1 MRIAT
6 LESRQKQLT
15 AELEDPATYERGGAA
30 MELNRQ
36 LMAIADDLARAT
48 AEWEALAA
56 HAPQAE

>member
-15 AELEDPATYERGGAA
+15 AELEDPSTYERGGGA

-36 LMAIADDLARAT
+36 LMAIADDLARVT
-48 AEWEALAA
+48 AEWEDLAA
-56 HAPQAE
+56 HAPGGE

>member
-1 MRIAT
+1 MHIAT

-15 AELEDPATYERGGAA
+15 TELEDPGTYERGGAA

-36 LMAIADDLARAT
+36 LMAIAEDLARTT

-56 HAPQAE
+56 HAPEG